1 MAASVAK
8 SPPDGLVLPAR
19 PPPPRGRGRELTVC
33 FAFPEAYPRVLVG
46 PHEQQRAQSPLPVS
60 LISRWARDCLRDRP
74 CPHSPSPVLTKWRR
88 PGLLSPGA
96 PKAAKP
102 RAFPTLHGTTSA
114 PPATGSHPGIRPH
127 RSAPGP
133 PHVRAPGA
141 DTPNLA
147 WTTVCSA
154 GASAVAFPAFS
165 DRSEAE
171 SLVKIVSRVFNVSY
185 LPPDN
190 RSKTQK

>member
-46 PHEQQRAQSPLPVS
+46 PHEQQRAHSPLPVS
-60 LISRWARDCLRDRP
+60 LLISRWARDCLRDRP

-96 PKAAKP
+96 PKAAKS
-102 RAFPTLHGTTSA
+102 RAFPTLHSTTSA
-114 PPATGSHPGIRPH
+114 PPATGSHPASGPTGARLGLPTSELPVQTPQTWPGR
-127 RSAPGP
+127 RSAQQ
-133 PHVRAPGA
+133 AP
-141 DTPNLA
+141 LL
-147 WTTVCSA
+147 WLSQHSV
-154 GASAVAFPAFS
+154 
-165 DRSEAE
+165 
-171 SLVKIVSRVFNVSY
+171 IV
-185 LPPDN
+185 P
-190 RSKTQK
+190 KQKVWLK